1 MRFFRDL
8 EGSLDRGRIFT
19 YCGILLAVEIGVFA
33 MFIAGTHGLIVPL
46 SGATSTDFV
55 SFYAAGTLADAGE
68 PELAYD
74 RGTHYLAEQRAT
86 APGIEYR
93 FFYYPPVFLLLC
105 AALARLPYLLAFLLF
120 EAATLVF
127 YLIVARRIL
136 GERGW
141 PVFIPLLAFPGVF
154 WTMGLGQNAFL
165 TAALF
170 GAATLWV
177 DRRPV
182 LAGVLFG
189 ALCYKPHFGLLV
201 PVALLAGRHWRASAA
216 AFTSAAGLCGLSLIL
231 LGWQTWHDF
240 LAAAAGSHATYESG
254 QITFGGLVSPFG
266 AVLLLGG
273 TRAAAYAVQT
283 GATLAAGFLVAVV
296 WRRGYSL
303 PVRAAILAAATLVAI
318 PVVLIYDLMLGAIAA
333 AWLIRDAGRL
343 PAWVRTALACL
354 FVLTLD
360 PRGMAEASHI
370 PIGPLVAISVVALAS
385 AHAFRTD
392 TRSARY
398 ATA

>member
-1 MRFFRDL
+1 MHCSAIWRDHRPPADL
-8 EGSLDRGRIFT
+8 HLLPNS
-19 YCGILLAVEIGVFA
+19 LAVEIGVFLL
-33 MFIAGTHGLIVPL
+33 FILERRPIVRSLALPAPISSAL
-46 SGATSTDFV
+46 CGGNLGRCGGA
-55 SFYAAGTLADAGE
+55 
-68 PELAYD
+68 ELAYD
-74 RGTHYLAEQRAT
+74 QGAHYAAEQRAT
-86 APGIEYR
+86 TVGIEYR
-93 FFYYPPVFLLLC
+93 FFYYPPIFLLLC
-105 AALARLPYLLAFLLF
+105 AALARLPYLPAFLVF
-120 EAATLVF
+120 EAATLIF

-141 PVFIPLLAFPGVF
+141 SVFIPLLAFPAAF

-170 GAATLWV
+170 RAATLCI

-216 AFTSAAGLCGLSLIL
+216 AFTSAATLCGLSLIL
-231 LGWQTWHDF
+231 LGWETWHGF

-273 TRAAAYAVQT
+273 TRGPAYAVQA

-303 PVRAAILAAATLVAI
+303 PVRAATLAAATLVAI
-318 PVVLIYDLMLGAIAA
+318 PVVLIYDLMLGTIAA
-333 AWLIRDAGRL
+333 AWLLRDARRL
-343 PAWVRTALACL
+343 PAWGTTALACL

-370 PIGPLVAISVVALAS
+370 PIAPLVAIGLVALA
-385 AHAFRTD
+385 AAQVFYAD
-392 TRSARY
+392 ARSARY
-398 ATA
+398 ATP

>member
-1 MRFFRDL
+1 
-8 EGSLDRGRIFT
+8 
-19 YCGILLAVEIGVFA
+19 LLAVEIGVFVL
-33 MFIAGTHGLIVPL
+33 FIAGNARP
-46 SGATSTDFV
+46 DR
-55 SFYAAGTLADAGE
+55 AALRACQHRFRQLLCGGTLGRSGT

-74 RGTHYLAEQRAT
+74 QGAHYAAEQRNH
-86 APGIEYR
+86 GRYR
-93 FFYYPPVFLLLC
+93 VSILLLSADIP
-105 AALARLPYLLAFLLF
+105 AAVRRLARLPYLPAFLLF

-216 AFTSAAGLCGLSLIL
+216 AFTSAAVLCGLSLIL
-231 LGWQTWHDF
+231 FGWQTWHDF

-303 PVRAAILAAATLVAI
+303 PVRAATLAAATLVAI
-318 PVVLIYDLMLGAIAA
+318 PVVLIYDLMLGTIAA
-333 AWLIRDAGRL
+333 AWLLRDARRL
-343 PAWVRTALACL
+343 PAWGTTALAGL

-370 PIGPLVAISVVALAS
+370 PIAPLVAIGLVALA
-385 AHAFRTD
+385 AAQVFYAD
-392 TRSARY
+392 ARSARY
-398 ATA
+398 ATP

>member
-1 MRFFRDL
+1 MRPEPSVGEAVTITGLRFVYAL
-8 EGSLDRGRIFT
+8 GAALDRDRVLT
-19 YCGILLAVEIGVFA
+19 YCRVLLAVEVVGFLFLV
-33 MFIAGTHGLIVPL
+33 AGTYGLIVPL
-46 SGATSTDFV
+46 AGPTSTDFV
-55 SFYAAGTLADAGE
+55 SFYAAGALADAGTA
-68 PELAYD
+68 ELAYD
-74 RGTHYLAEQRAT
+74 QAAHDAAEQRAT

-216 AFTSAAGLCGLSLIL
+216 AFTSAAVLCGSSLIL

-240 LAAAAGSHATYESG
+240 LAAAAGPTATYESG

-296 WRRGYSL
+296 WRRGYAL
-303 PVRAAILAAATLVAI
+303 PVRAA
-318 PVVLIYDLMLGAIAA
+318 
-333 AWLIRDAGRL
+333 
-343 PAWVRTALACL
+343 
-354 FVLTLD
+354 
-360 PRGMAEASHI
+360 
-370 PIGPLVAISVVALAS
+370 
-385 AHAFRTD
+385 
-392 TRSARY
+392 
-398 ATA
+398 